1 MIHVKLTIY
10 IDVMARL
17 RWLGSVLSFVDCLL
31 LGSLAL
37 RFYGDL
43 FIFFWFWNFCTF
55 GGTRGGWDFSAI
67 NFPKCGRGFW
77 AILIGKTR
85 TRFTWT
91 ETKSELVFKNIYWK
105 LNMMYR
111 SRVYIKKKI
120 MIINTCCTES
130 WKKQTVMGPC
140 LSMGH
145 NTVFVQAT
153 KIFIFITVFLCCFT

>member
-1 MIHVKLTIY
+1 MAIYYFFYSEIFAHLEGHVAGGIFQPS
-10 IDVMARL
+10 ISD
-17 RWLGSVLSFVDCLL
+17 GSAVFNNSSDRC
-31 LGSLAL
+31 
-37 RFYGDL
+37 R
-43 FIFFWFWNFCTF
+43 
-55 GGTRGGWDFSAI
+55 
-67 NFPKCGRGFW
+67 FPKCGRGFW

-85 TRFTWT
+85 IISPQFQSIVSYKSTLWLVCALIATRFTRT